1 MKIEDIQLRQVSV
14 DLPVSFSGGT
24 YQLKNR
30 TALLCRISTDEEI
43 TAEVCI
49 GNEFSYS
56 PYLKELI
63 RGPFRDLLKGK
74 DPMLAE
80 QHWRAMLRYD
90 KAYVDRASVML
101 AIAVVDAALW
111 DLRGRILDL
120 PVWKLLGGNNPRVRM
135 IGIGGYYETSRLEA
149 GVREEIAQYK
159 KWGLGGIKFKV
170 GALSLKEDARRVE
183 VAREAGGPDFAIVV
197 DSNMA
202 WSVEDAQL
210 FSKMIADCNPAW
222 LEEPV
227 HPRNV
232 RRGLRE
238 LRMKT
243 GARIA
248 AGQSEQ
254 SVFDAYELLT
264 NESIDVMNVTYN
276 RGGGVS
282 GWTKLAAA
290 ASFSDV
296 SMATVGEPQVSMH
309 LMAGIPNGTYVE
321 CYPDARRDPLW
332 ANMYA
337 DRPMPVDGFVTVP
350 ETPGFGMRFNQDV
363 VENYAVEEWS

>member
-14 DLPVSFSGGT
+14 DLPMAFSGGT
-24 YQLKNR
+24 YELRNR
-30 TALLCRISTDEEI
+30 TALLCRISTDEGV

-56 PYLKELI
+56 AHLKQLI
-63 RGPFRDLLKGK
+63 RGPFKELLKGK
-74 DPMLAE
+74 DPMLSE
-80 QHWRAMLRYD
+80 QHWRAMLSYD
-90 KAYVDRASVML
+90 KAYVDRPSVMV

-111 DLRGRILDL
+111 DLRGRILSQ
-120 PVWKLLGGNNPRVRM
+120 PVWKLLGGNDPHVRM
-135 IGIGGYYETSRLEA
+135 IGIGGYYETSRLET

-170 GALSLKEDARRVE
+170 GALSLKEDAMRVRI
-183 VAREAGGPDFAIVV
+183 ARDAGGPDFAIVV

-202 WSVEDAQL
+202 WSVDDAQQ

-222 LEEPV
+222 IEEPV

-232 RRGLRE
+232 RRGLRD

-243 GARIA
+243 GVRVA

-264 NESIDVMNVTYN
+264 NGSTDVINVTYN

-282 GWTKLAAA
+282 GWIKLAAA
-290 ASFSDV
+290 ASFADV

-321 CYPDARRDPLW
+321 CYPDAGRDPLW

-337 DRPMPVDGFVTVP
+337 GRPAPIDGFITVP
-350 ETPGFGMRFNQDV
+350 DTPGFGMQFNDDI
-363 VENYAVEEWS
+363 VEAYAVEDWS

>member
-1 MKIEDIQLRQVSV
+1 MKIEDVQLRQVSV

-24 YQLKNR
+24 YQLQNR
-30 TALLCRISTDEEI
+30 TALLCRISTDEGV

-56 PYLKELI
+56 PYLKGLV
-63 RGPFRDLLKGK
+63 RGPFRELLRGQ
-74 DPMLAE
+74 DPMRGE
-80 QHWRAMLRYD
+80 QHWRAMLAFD
-90 KAYVDRASVML
+90 KAYVDRPAVML

-111 DLRGRILDL
+111 DLRGRITGQ
-120 PVWKLLGGNNPRVRM
+120 PVWKLLGGHDPRVRM
-135 IGIGGYYETSRLEA
+135 IGIGGYYETSKHEA
-149 GVREEIAQYK
+149 GIREEIAQYR

-170 GALSLKEDARRVE
+170 GALSLEEDARRVQA
-183 VAREAGGPDFAIVV
+183 AREAAGPGFAIVV

-202 WSVEDAQL
+202 WSVEDAQR
-210 FSKMIADCNPAW
+210 FAAMIEGCDPAW

-227 HPRNV
+227 HPRNT

-238 LRMKT
+238 VRMKT

-264 NESIDVMNVTYN
+264 NEAVDVINVTYN
-276 RGGGVS
+276 RGGGVT
-282 GWTKLAAA
+282 GWTRLAAA
-290 ASFSDV
+290 ASFADV
-296 SMATVGEPQVSMH
+296 AMATVGEPQVSMH

-321 CYPDARRDPLW
+321 CYPDERRCPLW
-332 ANMYA
+332 AHMYA
-337 DRPMPVDGFVTVP
+337 DRPVPVDGYVTVSD
-350 ETPGFGMRFNQDV
+350 TPGFGMRFNADV
-363 VENYAVEEWS
+363 VEKYAVEDWS

>member
-14 DLPVSFSGGT
+14 ELPLAFSGGT
-24 YQLKNR
+24 YQLQNR
-30 TALLCRISTDEEI
+30 TALLCRILTDEGV

-56 PYLKELI
+56 DYLKGLI
-63 RGPFRDLLKGK
+63 RGPFKDILVGK
-74 DPMLAE
+74 DPMRAE
-80 QHWRAMLRYD
+80 QHWRAMLSYD
-90 KAYVDRASVML
+90 KAYVDRPSVML

-111 DLRGRILDL
+111 DLRGRLL
-120 PVWKLLGGNNPRVRM
+120 EQPVWKLLGGNDPRVRM
-135 IGIGGYYETSRLEA
+135 IGIGGYYETSRDEA
-149 GVREEIAQYK
+149 GVRDEIARFK
-159 KWGLGGIKFKV
+159 AWGLGGIKFKV
-170 GALSLKEDARRVE
+170 GALSLQEDARRVQI
-183 VAREAGGPDFAIVV
+183 ARDAAGPDFAIVV

-210 FSKMIADCNPAW
+210 FSKMIEDCNPAW

-232 RRGLRE
+232 RRGLRAV
-238 LRMKT
+238 RMKA

-254 SVFDAYELLT
+254 SVFDAYELLV
-264 NESIDVMNVTYN
+264 NDSIDVINVTYN

-282 GWTKLAAA
+282 GWAKLAAA

-296 SMATVGEPQVSMH
+296 FMATVGEPQVSMH

-332 ANMYA
+332 ANMYV
-337 DRPMPVDGFVTVP
+337 DRPMPVDGFFTVP
-350 ETPGFGMRFNQDV
+350 DTPGFGMRFDPEV
-363 VENYAVEEWS
+363 VEEYAVEEWS